1 MCTKITGSDDDTK
14 GGQSHRDK
22 DKNKLIRVSQFFK
35 VGELYTVSSEEKE
48 KEAGSDLLQLC
59 MKRTIDHLMM

>member
-14 GGQSHRDK
+14 GGLNHRDE
-22 DKNKLIRVSQFFK
+22 DQNKLIRVSQMSK
-35 VGELYTVSSEEKE
+35 VGELDAVSSEEKE
-48 KEAGSDLLQLC
+48 NEAGSDLLQLC